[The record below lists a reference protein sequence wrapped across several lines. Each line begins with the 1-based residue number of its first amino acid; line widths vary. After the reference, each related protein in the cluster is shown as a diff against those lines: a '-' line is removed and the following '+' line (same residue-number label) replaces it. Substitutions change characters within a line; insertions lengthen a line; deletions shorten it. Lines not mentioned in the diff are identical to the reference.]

1 VKMFLFVRPLCVS
14 LSPTTVSLT
23 AFTLWCVVQRD
34 PFFCLRTT
42 CANETLMAL
51 PLAYLTQQP
60 SREGARFGA
69 TSIDATSTAIDR
81 CKSHP
86 PILLMALLLLG
97 RGDGWS
103 AQKQS
108 CRPGQRRRP
117 VHACAKHA
125 VRTTQSGGA
134 PGWPGEQ
141 SSCTHTHTHVSLD
154 HTHGLPVRA
163 RGLAADE
170 LISTQAHQ
178 HAVYML
184 APYTRSTEATT
195 VSGGSGAGEGG
206 GARLSHSSAPA
217 LCRRIPPTRC

>member
-141 SSCTHTHTHVSLD
+141 SSCTHTHTSRSITRTGSPYALVVSLQ
-154 HTHGLPVRA
+154 T
-163 RGLAADE
+163 
-170 LISTQAHQ
+170 S
-178 HAVYML
+178 
-184 APYTRSTEATT
+184 
-195 VSGGSGAGEGG
+195 
-206 GARLSHSSAPA
+206 SSA
-217 LCRRIPPTRC
+217 RRLINTRYICLLPIHDRRKQQRFQVAAEQGRGVVLA